1 MLIKR
6 NILDKIAAGEI
17 DLAFRRWKRPTVK
30 TGGRLRTAIGEL
42 GIIDVSQVDISS
54 VSADEA
60 ARAGYTSR
68 DDLEADLADRPDA
81 KLYRISLRFDGQD
94 VRDALRENNN
104 LTDQEC
110 RALLEKLARLD
121 RKFGRGAFS
130 VTVLKLIEEQ
140 PAVAAFKIA
149 HQVGLEKQV
158 FKQHVRKL
166 KEHGLTESLPVGYR
180 LSPRGKSFL
189 DHAQHLKI

>member
-6 NILDKIAAGEI
+6 NILDKILAGEI

-30 TGGRLRTAIGEL
+30 TGGRLRTAVGEL
-42 GIIDVSQVDISS
+42 RIIDVSQVDIGS
-54 VSADEA
+54 VSADDV
-60 ARAGYTSR
+60 ARAGYISR

-81 KLYRISLRFDGQD
+81 ELYRISLRFDGQD
-94 VRDALRENNN
+94 ARVPLRENDN

-110 RALLEKLARLD
+110 SALLEKLARLD
-121 RKFGRGAFS
+121 RKFDRGAFS
-130 VTVLKLIEEQ
+130 VAVLKLIEEQ
-140 PAVAAFKIA
+140 PAVAAFEIA

-166 KEHGLTESLPVGYR
+166 KEHGLTESLTVGYR

-189 DHAQHLKI
+189 DRARQFRI